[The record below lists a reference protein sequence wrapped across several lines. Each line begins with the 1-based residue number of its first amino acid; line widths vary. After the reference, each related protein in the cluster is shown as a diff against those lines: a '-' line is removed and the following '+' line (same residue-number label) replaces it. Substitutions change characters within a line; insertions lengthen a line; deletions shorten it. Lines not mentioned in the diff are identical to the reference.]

1 MQKADIDKM
10 KKIAHEII
18 DSEVKKYNM
27 KMEVFPVTFVEYCKN
42 EIFNQKYSLQRK
54 VNLVKEARNNYG
66 FNTIYSNIFVSYSNV
81 SLSNVGFK
89 S

>member
-27 KMEVFPVTFVEYCKN
+27 KMEKNTQAECEVEY
-42 EIFNQKYSLQRK
+42 IWK
-54 VNLVKEARNNYG
+54 V
-66 FNTIYSNIFVSYSNV
+66 
-81 SLSNVGFK
+81 
-89 S
+89 